1 MKYLVFFILLIFLI
15 KESNEVEITKR
26 IEGAVK
32 YILSQLE
39 NKSGAF
45 YYQPFTFKYNKY
57 KISFTNF
64 KLLSPIIDSITFNNK
79 TSSNSSIFEFN
90 NVTFGFLFDITIYF
104 NDNINKYYKE
114 DNYVDLA
121 LSSLYFYYDDY
132 DEFITLHSFG
142 DINSNLNDIKTNFDF
157 KTLDYFKEL
166 KERKTCLCKKN
177 NENIYKEVN
186 SKTFFLNYLQEL
198 ISSLFPAFERLN
210 ILLAYDAYMIFNSTL
225 VKINCSGNHLDYIKI
240 NKILIRSDQIS
251 IQSNFRNKLWI
262 DQIKYIGIYYSSLYN
277 QEFDFFFEL
286 EDNDINKNVI
296 TLMKGKMQFN
306 LDNINIVCKFCDN
319 HPNVKNDLKIAIKND
334 YGDFLKKEVN
344 SYYNS

>member
-1 MKYLVFFILLIFLI
+1 MKYLVFLILLIFLI
-15 KESNEVEITKR
+15 KESNEVDLVKR

-57 KISFTNF
+57 KISFSNF
-64 KLLSPIIDSITFNNK
+64 KLLSPIIDSITINK
-79 TSSNSSIFEFN
+79 TSSDSSIFEFN
-90 NVTFGFLFDITIYF
+90 NITFGFLFDITIYF
-104 NDNINKYYKE
+104 NDNINKYNKE
-114 DNYVDLA
+114 NNYVELI
-121 LSSLYFYYDDY
+121 LSSLYFNFDDY
-132 DEFITLHSFG
+132 DEFITFDSFG

-157 KTLDYFKEL
+157 ETLDYFKEL
-166 KERKTCLCKKN
+166 KESKTCLCKKN

-186 SKTFFLNYLQEL
+186 SKIFFLNYLQEL
-198 ISSLFPAFERLN
+198 ISSIFPGLERLN
-210 ILLAYDAYMIFNSTL
+210 ILLTYDAYMIFNSTL
-225 VKINCSGNHLDYIKI
+225 EKINCSRNNLDYIKI

-262 DQIKYIGIYYSSLYN
+262 DQIKYIGIYYSSFYN
-277 QEFDFFFEL
+277 QEFEFFFEL
-286 EDNDINKNVI
+286 EDNEINKNVI
-296 TLMKGKMQFN
+296 TLMKEKLQFN
-306 LDNINIVCKFCDN
+306 LENIIIVCKLCDN

-344 SYYNS
+344 NYYNS